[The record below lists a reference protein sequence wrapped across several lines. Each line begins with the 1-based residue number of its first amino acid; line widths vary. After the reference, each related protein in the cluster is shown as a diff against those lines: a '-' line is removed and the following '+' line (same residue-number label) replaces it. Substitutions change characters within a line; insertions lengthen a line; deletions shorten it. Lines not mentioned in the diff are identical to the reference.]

1 MVAYEVVV
9 RERRQAAAAREGERD
24 LARGKR
30 RGNGKKIL
38 F

>member
-24 LARGKR
+24 LARGKKAR
-30 RGNGKKIL
+30 KWKKDTK
-38 F
+38 

>member
-1 MVAYEVVV
+1 MRVVA
-9 RERRQAAAAREGERD
+9 RERRQAAAAKEAEIRR
-24 LARGKR
+24 ARGKK